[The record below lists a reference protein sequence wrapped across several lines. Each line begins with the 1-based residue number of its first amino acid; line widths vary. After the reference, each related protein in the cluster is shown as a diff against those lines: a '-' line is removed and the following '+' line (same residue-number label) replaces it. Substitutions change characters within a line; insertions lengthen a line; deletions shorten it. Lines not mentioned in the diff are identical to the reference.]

1 MAKIVELMGS
11 PGVGKT
17 TIYQEMS
24 GEWNKN
30 YNWIPSEFLF
40 PKEKLVLENYSRF
53 ILNVLRLIMGKRGPV
68 DTTAMEDAGAR
79 FIGLY
84 PDYIDRCWNN
94 INCIHRKNENGLDLR
109 FQKISYLYKLIQKIQ
124 ILRERESNQ
133 IAVVD
138 EGLVQLITSS
148 LCKKAALAETKE
160 EIENFLQI
168 MPLPDGIVSIETNLE
183 ENTKRLLQRKK
194 VISMHKSLV
203 QGQLEKVVCI
213 DHERRATINT
223 ILDTRAI
230 PFLRINS
237 SDKVATNV
245 SKIINFVEN
254 LQRVE
259 SDEK

>member
-11 PGVGKT
+11 AGVGKT
-17 TIYQEMS
+17 TIYQQMS
-24 GEWNKN
+24 AEWNKN
-30 YNWIPSEFLF
+30 YHWIPSEFLF

-53 ILNVLRLIMGKRGPV
+53 ILNVLRLLMGKRGPV
-68 DTTAMEDAGAR
+68 DTTAMEEAGAR

-84 PDYIDRCWNN
+84 PEYIDRCWNH
-94 INCIHRKNENGLDLR
+94 INCIHKKNVNGFDLR
-109 FQKISYLYKLIQKIQ
+109 FQKIAYLYKLIQKVQ

-148 LCKKAALAETKE
+148 LCKKATLIETKE
-160 EIENFLQI
+160 EIEDFLEI
-168 MPLPDGIVSIETNLE
+168 MPIPDGIVSIETDLE

-194 VISMHKSLV
+194 VISMHRSLV
-203 QGQLEKVVCI
+203 QSQLETVIGV
-213 DHERRATINT
+213 DHKRRAAINS
-223 ILDTRAI
+223 ILETRGV

-245 SKIINFVEN
+245 SKIISFVEN
-254 LQRVE
+254 L
-259 SDEK
+259 